1 MGEDNALA
9 QKLLDE
15 RVRGRNWLEIE
26 QKHGIP
32 AAEARQIVNEVLQEV
47 ATKDPI
53 EMRYLIQLRLEKIT
67 DHLWDGLERGEF
79 KSGEAIVKVVERL
92 AELMDLNQDTIKHQI
107 TIISDE
113 ETLKLF
119 NVLKEYGNRIY
130 DRISHLPTLGEQT
143 RAALEESWHELT
155 AEAATE
161 SVEHVIYAEVVE

>member
-9 QKLLDE
+9 EKLLSD
-15 RVRGRNWLEIE
+15 RVRGRNWFEIE

-32 AAEARQIVNEVLQEV
+32 AAEARNIVNELLSEV

-53 EMRYLIQLRLEKIT
+53 EMRYLMQLRLEKIV

-79 KSGEAIVKVVERL
+79 KSGEAILKAAERM

-119 NVLKEYGNRIY
+119 NVLKEYGNRLY
-130 DRISHLPTLGEQT
+130 DGISHLPSLGDQT
-143 RAALEESWHELT
+143 RAELESSWHELT

-161 SVEHVIYAEVVE
+161 SVEHIIYAEVVD

>member
-1 MGEDNALA
+1 MGEDNAMA
-9 QKLLDE
+9 EKLLSD

-26 QKHGIP
+26 LKHGIP
-32 AAEARQIVNEVLQEV
+32 AAEARQIVNELLSEV

-53 EMRYLIQLRLEKIT
+53 EMRYLMQLRLEKIV

-79 KSGEAIVKVVERL
+79 KSGEAILKAAERM

-119 NVLKEYGNRIY
+119 NVLKEYGNRIFE
-130 DRISHLPTLGEQT
+130 RVSALPLNSKA
-143 RAALEESWHELT
+143 RAELESTWHEVT

-161 SVEHVIYAEVVE
+161 SVEHIIYAEVVE

>member
-26 QKHGIP
+26 AKHGIP
-32 AAEARQIVNEVLQEV
+32 AAEARQIVNEVLNEV

-79 KSGEAIVKVVERL
+79 KSGEAILKTVERM

-119 NVLKEYGNRIY
+119 EVLKAYGNRIFE
-130 DRISHLPTLGEQT
+130 RVSALPLNDQS
-143 RAALEESWHELT
+143 RAQLESSWHEVT

-161 SVEHVIYAEVVE
+161 AVEHVIYAEVVE